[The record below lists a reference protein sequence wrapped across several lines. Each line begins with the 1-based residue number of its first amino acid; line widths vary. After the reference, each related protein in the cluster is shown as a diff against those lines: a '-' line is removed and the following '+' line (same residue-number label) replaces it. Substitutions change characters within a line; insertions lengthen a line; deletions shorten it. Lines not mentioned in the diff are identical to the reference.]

1 MSVSPVRVGVIGWGL
16 AGRTLHAPFIR
27 AVEGFELCA
36 VVTSREVDTSLYP
49 GARRLASVDELF
61 GDRSIDLVVVASPN
75 AFHLEQSLAALRA
88 GKHVVCDKPL
98 VSSAEQAR
106 LLMGATEQ
114 AGRLL
119 IPFQNRRFDGDFRTV
134 VQLLE
139 SGRLGRVHR
148 FESTWSKYQGMPR
161 VRSAWKAA
169 PHFNGPLWDLGP
181 HLIDQAIVLFGT
193 PERVLAR
200 IAQHRPEGTVH
211 DSVQLSLFYADG
223 LEALLEVDQL
233 DAFGG
238 RRLSLRGR
246 RGSFDKRGFDPQE
259 AALTAG
265 QLPEGN
271 GWGSEPESAWGT
283 LRVLEGEHLL
293 ESRIETL
300 PGDHR
305 LFYRGVLEAIQAGK
319 PPPVALPDV
328 LVQLQ
333 VIEAAFRSQESGQV
347 EHL

>member
-1 MSVSPVRVGVIGWGL
+1 MSASRVKVGLIGWGL

-27 AVEGFELCA
+27 ALDGFELCG
-36 VVTSREVDTSLYP
+36 VVTSREVDAALYP
-49 GARRLASVDELF
+49 SARRLSSIDQLLADP
-61 GDRSIDLVVVASPN
+61 DIDLVVVASPN
-75 AFHLEQSLAALRA
+75 ALHLEQSLAALQA

-98 VSSAEQAR
+98 VPTAEHVR
-106 LLMGATEQ
+106 SLMTAAQ
-114 AGRLL
+114 HAGRLL
-119 IPFQNRRFDGDFRTV
+119 IPFQNRRYDGDFRTV
-134 VQLLE
+134 QQLLA

-169 PHFNGPLWDLGP
+169 PGFNGPLWDLFP
-181 HLIDQAIVLFGT
+181 HLIDQAVVLFGA

-200 IAQHRPEGTVH
+200 IAQHRPEGTLH
-211 DSVQLSLFYADG
+211 DSVQLSLFYAG

-238 RRLSLRGR
+238 RRLALRGR
-246 RGSFDKRGFDPQE
+246 LGSFDKRGFDPQE
-259 AALTAG
+259 AALSAG
-265 QLPEGN
+265 QLPEGPA
-271 GWGSEPESAWGT
+271 WGSEAESAWGT
-283 LRVLEGEHLL
+283 LRLLEGEQLH
-293 ESRIETL
+293 ESRVETL

-305 LFYRGVLEAIQAGK
+305 LFYRGVHEAISEGRPA
-319 PPPVALPDV
+319 PVSLQDV

-333 VIEAAFRSQESGQV
+333 IIEAALRSQETGQV